1 MSFLSSRPCLSVL
14 IPEVSQVAPSEPTKG
29 PLVLPSF
36 ISLSSSPEE
45 ADAPD
50 TPLAETSQVK
60 GTEKRYPI
68 NLERLRVGLHR
79 LPFLG
84 LQSFRVCMCVS
95 CETYEDT
102 TEELCFFGFFSFLP
116 LLQWSQHN
124 NNISFLKKQLLKT
137 KHGNTSRF

>member
-95 CETYEDT
+95 SETYETLQRSSVSLAFSVFCLYFSEANT
-102 TEELCFFGFFSFLP
+102 TTISPSLK
-116 LLQWSQHN
+116 N
-124 NNISFLKKQLLKT
+124 NS
-137 KHGNTSRF
+137 